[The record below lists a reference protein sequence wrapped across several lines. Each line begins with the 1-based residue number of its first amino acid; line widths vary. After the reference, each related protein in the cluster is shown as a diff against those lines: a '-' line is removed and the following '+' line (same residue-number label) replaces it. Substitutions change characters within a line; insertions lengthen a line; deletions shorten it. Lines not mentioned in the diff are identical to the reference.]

1 MRLHAKAALTIKQRQ
16 QVRQLHQQGESIR
29 SLARRFG
36 VAERTIRRW
45 ANRESPDDRSSAP
58 KHPKRVVTPA
68 YRDAVLAYR
77 QAHPTHG
84 PIRIAHALKPT
95 FAFANRNSVQRILQ
109 AEKLTQATVKSKP
122 QKWAIPVGRHRVQMD
137 IQQLPAIEG
146 EQGYEYKISLIH
158 LATRVKYSE
167 IHPDSTSETV
177 AGVFRRALD
186 VLPPF
191 LSSGLTMPGLS
202 P

>member
-1 MRLHAKAALTIKQRQ
+1 MRLHAKAALTVKQRQ
-16 QVRQLHQQGESIR
+16 QVKQLHQQGESVKA
-29 SLARRFG
+29 LAHRFG
-36 VAERTIRRW
+36 VHERTIRRW
-45 ANRESPDDRSSAP
+45 IHRDSPQDRSSAP
-58 KHPKRVVTPA
+58 KHPKRVVTAA
-68 YRDAVLAYR
+68 YREAVLAYR

-84 PIRIAHALKPT
+84 PIRIAHALQPT

-109 AEKLTQATVKSKP
+109 AEKLTQSPAQPKREKGS
-122 QKWAIPVGRHRVQMD
+122 IPVGRHRVQMD
-137 IQQLPAIEG
+137 IQQLPAITG
-146 EQGYEYKISLIH
+146 QQGYEYKISLIH

-191 LSSGLTMPGLS
+191 LSSGLTMR
-202 P
+202 